1 MSEQMSPAM
10 KALKD
15 MKEGRV
21 TAESKQLAQVNRA
34 VTNRAG
40 GTGTLNENVEIKE
53 REIPDHQFTTSNN
66 NRSGGEK
73 SPIEED
79 LIRGLIEGRVRQG
92 VPQVQR
98 LTAPQSQPQ
107 KTDILTATNQLMESI
122 EPRSKSQLESVN
134 NSREILR
141 EVVANLRKGG
151 VLKEEIVK
159 VVMEEA
165 LTETVLRPIM
175 EKHFKRMLREFLQER
190 KKG

>member
-1 MSEQMSPAM
+1 M

-34 VTNRAG
+34 VTNRIG
-40 GTGTLNENVEIKE
+40 GTGVLNENVEIKE
-53 REIPDHQFTTSNN
+53 REIPDQQFTTGNN

-73 SPIEED
+73 APIDED
-79 LIRGLIEGRVRQG
+79 LIRGLMEGRVRQG
-92 VPQVQR
+92 VSQVQK
-98 LTAPQSQPQ
+98 LSAPKSQPQ
-107 KTDILTATNQLMESI
+107 KIDALTATNQLMESV
-122 EPRSKSQLESVN
+122 EPKLKSQLENAN

-141 EVVANLRKGG
+141 EVVVNLRKGG
-151 VLKEEIVK
+151 VLKEEIIK

-165 LTETVLRPIM
+165 LTETVLLPIM

-190 KKG
+190 KKA